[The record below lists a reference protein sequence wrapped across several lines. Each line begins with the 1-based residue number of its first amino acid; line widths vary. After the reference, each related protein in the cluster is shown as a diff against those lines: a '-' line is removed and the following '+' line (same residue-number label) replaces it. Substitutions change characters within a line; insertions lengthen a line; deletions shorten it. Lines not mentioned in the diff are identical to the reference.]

1 MSLFARSLPITLA
14 SMLLAVVFLSGCNSS
29 ASNRLQ
35 TSRYRFG
42 WPIIGGQVVEIP
54 LRFSGIV
61 RAAQRATLTFQV
73 SGTLKERPV
82 ELGQT
87 VKAGDVSPV
96 CITRPWNRQGILL
109 RPGWMN

>member
-14 SMLLAVVFLSGCNSS
+14 SMLLAVVSLSGCNSS
-29 ASNRLQ
+29 ASEPAADQPVSVRVAEV
-35 TSRYRFG
+35 T
-42 WPIIGGQVVEIP
+42 GGQVVEIP

-82 ELGQT
+82 RSEEHTSELQ
-87 VKAGDVSPV
+87 SRPHLV
-96 CITRPWNRQGILL
+96 CRLL
-109 RPGWMN
+109 LEKKKE